1 MIDLEFIACGTG
13 ILGTGGGGLSYLAY
27 LVGLDALRTGVKD
40 KMRVISPNYLKDDDL
55 VCFGSWYGVPSVSGE
70 RLPAGTEIPAA
81 IDALNKVLGVNNFQ
95 ALLADEIGGG
105 NGLATFPTSIH
116 YDRPTVDGDMMV
128 SGAETSYG
136 KLLMKAGKGVS
147 INGAW

>member
-1 MIDLEFIACGTG
+1 VCGTEG
-13 ILGTGGGGLSYLAY
+13 WIL
-27 LVGLDALRTGVKD
+27 
-40 KMRVISPNYLKDDDL
+40 
-55 VCFGSWYGVPSVSGE
+55 
-70 RLPAGTEIPAA
+70 
-81 IDALNKVLGVNNFQ
+81 
-95 ALLADEIGGG
+95 LLADEIGGG